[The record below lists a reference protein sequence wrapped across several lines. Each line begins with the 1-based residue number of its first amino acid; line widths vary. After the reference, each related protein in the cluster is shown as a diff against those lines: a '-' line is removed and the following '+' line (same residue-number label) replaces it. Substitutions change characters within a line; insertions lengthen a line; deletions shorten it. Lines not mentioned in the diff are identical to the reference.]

1 MDKLYRSTIFLS
13 TEGSHLRQRN
23 KPKAARLRHAD
34 YAALARLR
42 HALRRFSAFSASAA
56 HAAGLPA
63 QQHQAL
69 LAIKGYARGKT
80 MTVGALAEDLLVT
93 PHAATE
99 LVDRL
104 VDAGLISRTKD
115 ADDRR
120 RQKLALTAKAERTLH
135 SLSLVHLKEIRETL
149 PALLEILQSLATA

>member
-1 MDKLYRSTIFLS
+1 V
-13 TEGSHLRQRN
+13 RQRN
-23 KPKAARLRHAD
+23 KPKARRLSHAD

-42 HALRRFSAFSASAA
+42 QALRRFTSFSAAAA
-56 HAAGLPA
+56 HAAGLPT

-69 LAIKGYARGKT
+69 LAIKGYPCGKA
-80 MTVGALAEDLLVT
+80 MTVGALAEQLLIT

-104 VDAGLISRTKD
+104 VDSGLISRSKD
-115 ADDRR
+115 AKDRR
-120 RQKLALTAKAERTLH
+120 RLKLALTRKAERVLH

-149 PALLEILQSLATA
+149 PALLEILNSLERA

>member
-1 MDKLYRSTIFLS
+1 LS
-13 TEGSHLRQRN
+13 
-23 KPKAARLRHAD
+23 HAD

-42 HALRRFSAFSASAA
+42 HALRRFTAFSASAA

-69 LAIKGYARGKT
+69 LAIKGYPRGEA
-80 MTVGALAEDLLVT
+80 MTVGALAENLLIT

-104 VDAGLISRTKD
+104 VDAGLISRSKD
-115 ADDRR
+115 ANDRR
-120 RQKLALTAKAERTLH
+120 RLILALTRKAERLLH
-135 SLSLVHLKEIRETL
+135 SLSVVHLKEIRETL
-149 PALLEILQSLATA
+149 PALLEILGSLDQT

>member
-1 MDKLYRSTIFLS
+1 LS
-13 TEGSHLRQRN
+13 
-23 KPKAARLRHAD
+23 HAD

-42 HALRRFSAFSASAA
+42 LALRRFTAFSASAA

-69 LAIKGYARGKT
+69 LAIKGYPRGEA
-80 MTVGALAEDLLVT
+80 MTVGALAENLLIT

-104 VDAGLISRTKD
+104 VDAGLISRSKD
-115 ADDRR
+115 ANDRR
-120 RQKLALTAKAERTLH
+120 RLILALTRKAERLLH
-135 SLSLVHLKEIRETL
+135 SLSVVHLKEIRETL
-149 PALLEILQSLATA
+149 PALLEILGSLDQT

>member
-1 MDKLYRSTIFLS
+1 V
-13 TEGSHLRQRN
+13 RQRS
-23 KPKAARLRHAD
+23 KPKARRLSHAD

-42 HALRRFSAFSASAA
+42 QALRRFTSFSAAAA
-56 HAAGLPA
+56 HAAGLPT

-69 LAIKGYARGKT
+69 LAIKGYPRGKA
-80 MTVGALAEDLLVT
+80 MTVGALAEQLLIT

-104 VDAGLISRTKD
+104 VDSGLISRSKD
-115 ADDRR
+115 AKDRR
-120 RQKLALTAKAERTLH
+120 RLKLALTRKAERVLH

-149 PALLEILQSLATA
+149 PALLEILNSLERA

>member
-1 MDKLYRSTIFLS
+1 MS
-13 TEGSHLRQRN
+13 
-23 KPKAARLRHAD
+23 HAD

-42 HALRRFSAFSASAA
+42 LALRRFTAFSASAA

-69 LAIKGYARGKT
+69 LAIKGYPRGEA
-80 MTVGALAEDLLVT
+80 MTVGALAENLLIT

-104 VDAGLISRTKD
+104 VDAGLISRSKD
-115 ADDRR
+115 ANDRR
-120 RQKLALTAKAERTLH
+120 RLILALTRKAERLLH
-135 SLSLVHLKEIRETL
+135 SLSVVHLKEIRETL
-149 PALLEILQSLATA
+149 PALLEILGSLDQT

>member
-1 MDKLYRSTIFLS
+1 MRRRSKPTAKRLS
-13 TEGSHLRQRN
+13 
-23 KPKAARLRHAD
+23 HAD

-42 HALRRFSAFSASAA
+42 LALRRFTAFSASAA

-69 LAIKGYARGKT
+69 LAIKGYPRGEA
-80 MTVGALAEDLLVT
+80 MTVGALAENLLIT

-104 VDAGLISRTKD
+104 VDAGLISRSKD
-115 ADDRR
+115 ANDRR
-120 RQKLALTAKAERTLH
+120 RLILALTRKAERLLH
-135 SLSLVHLKEIRETL
+135 SLSVVHLKEIRETL
-149 PALLEILQSLATA
+149 PALLEILGSLDQT